1 MVGDTYYLEG
11 CTPYIDDMALIT
23 TSVSACDQAKRQL
36 AEQAKLKF
44 KLAHISGQSSYI
56 LSSEAR
62 FLGLKPP
69 GHVGV
74 ETPEPTSGASLP
86 PRA

>member
-1 MVGDTYYLEG
+1 MVGDAYYLEG

-23 TSVSACDQAKRQL
+23 SSVSAGDQAKRQL
-36 AEQAKLKF
+36 AELAKLNI
-44 KLAHISGQSSYI
+44 KLAHSSGQSSYI

-74 ETPEPTSGASLP
+74 ETPGLTAGESLL
-86 PRA
+86 PRN